1 MIIYNRGFTHMA
13 KFGKFI
19 NEEIEEFQTP
29 YLDQLFESGKS
40 VAQIAKELDVSQSF
54 VHRTLKDAAA
64 KMFYTMQKAMPDEGP
79 FKVLIS
85 VATGLGIQTQE
96 DFNTLKKMLP
106 KEILKKVEDDARN
119 YMGGAG
125 K

>member
-1 MIIYNRGFTHMA
+1 MA

-19 NEEIEEFQTP
+19 NEEIHEVQTP
-29 YLDQLFESGKS
+29 YLDQLFEGKS
-40 VAQIAKELDVSQSF
+40 VAEIAKELDISQSF

-64 KMFYTMQKAMPDEGP
+64 KMFKVMQKAMPDEGP

-85 VATGLGIQTQE
+85 VATALGIKTQE
-96 DFNTLKKMLP
+96 DFNTLKKLLP
-106 KEILKKVEDDARN
+106 KDLLKEVEDDAKN
-119 YMGGAG
+119 YLRGA

>member
-1 MIIYNRGFTHMA
+1 MP

-19 NEEIEEFQTP
+19 NEDVEEFQTP
-29 YLDQLFESGKS
+29 ILDQLFEGKS
-40 VAQIAKELDVSQSF
+40 VAEIAKELNISQSF

-64 KMFYTMQKAMPDEGP
+64 KMFSTMQKAMPDEGP

-85 VATGLGIQTQE
+85 VATALGIQTQE
-96 DFNTLKKMLP
+96 DFNALKKMLP
-106 KEILKKVEDDARN
+106 KELLKKVEDDAKN
-119 YMGGAG
+119 YMRGA